1 MRPLGIKASLG
12 LVQLLVASAC
22 IVAGLYS
29 VHGLTLVNNRMEEI
43 NSRSLSS
50 IKAIGPID
58 ELLRTFYTAETE
70 QLAATTPDTLQ
81 TQAALS
87 DAVEQEVTDTID
99 AYAPLAHSARE
110 KNLYGA
116 LKDKWTAY
124 KTDHDETFK
133 NWSATTERS
142 SAIAAGSRL
151 RDLEESV
158 SAALAA
164 LSTFS
169 TEQAVTYAQD
179 SRTTYQTTL
188 WRVYYAYAALA
199 AIMVLSG
206 VVVIYNILRP
216 LRAINILITR
226 LAGGD
231 TQTPSQFTN
240 RRDEIGAI
248 ARSLNIFR
256 SGIIEKHQLEQ
267 EAKIQREQAEADRLS
282 IQAKAESDATQRLH
296 TATSGLASGLRR
308 MAGGDLSFQLDS
320 RFSAEFEP
328 LRHDFNQSLEQLAAT
343 FSQMSDAVHTI
354 SNGTQELATGA
365 DHLAHRTETQASS
378 LEQTAT
384 AIAQI
389 TNSVAQAA
397 QRSEEARQIGTQ
409 AREAATTSA
418 RIAHDTET
426 SMHHMESGS
435 AEIASIVDVIDSIAF
450 QTNVLALNASVEAA
464 RAGEVGRGFAVVA
477 SEVRALAQRSSEAAR
492 DIRGLIQKTVSDV
505 KEGSERVHES
515 SQTLR
520 TITDFISQI
529 ASHLDAIA
537 QSAAEQSSSL
547 ASINTTVT
555 QLDRTTQQNA
565 AMGEEFNATS
575 RSLAVESQKLNELV
589 RQFLLPQQDYTQQ
602 APALTYRHHG

>member
-1 MRPLGIKASLG
+1 LRPLGIKASLG

-29 VHGLTLVNNRMEEI
+29 VHGLTTVNNRMEEI
-43 NSRSLSS
+43 NSKSLAS

-70 QLAATTPDTLQ
+70 QLAATTADTLQ
-81 TQAALS
+81 TQSALS
-87 DAVEQEVTDTID
+87 DAVAQEVTDTID
-99 AYAPLAHSARE
+99 AYAPLVHSERE
-110 KNLYGA
+110 KALYSA
-116 LKDKWTAY
+116 LKDRWTAY
-124 KTDHDETFK
+124 KTDHAETFR
-133 NWSATTERS
+133 NWSATTERTN
-142 SAIAAGSRL
+142 AIAAGSRL

-158 SAALAA
+158 STALAA
-164 LSTFS
+164 LSTFN

-179 SRTTYQTTL
+179 SRATYQTTL
-188 WRVYYAYAALA
+188 WRVYYAYAALFA
-199 AIMVLSG
+199 VMVLSG

-216 LRAINILITR
+216 LQAINILITR

-231 TQTPSQFTN
+231 TQTSSRFAN

-248 ARSLNIFR
+248 AASLDVFR
-256 SGIIEKHQLEQ
+256 AGIIEKHRLEQ
-267 EAKIQREQAEADRLS
+267 EAETQRERAEADRLA
-282 IQAKAESDATQRLH
+282 IQTKAEADATQRLH
-296 TATSGLASGLRR
+296 AATGGLATGLRR
-308 MAGGDLSFQLDS
+308 MAGGDLSFQIDS

-343 FSQMSDAVHTI
+343 FSQMSDGVHTI
-354 SNGTQELATGA
+354 HNGTQELATGA
-365 DHLAHRTETQASS
+365 DHLAHRTETQAAS
-378 LEQTAT
+378 LEQTAAALT
-384 AIAQI
+384 QI
-389 TNSVAQAA
+389 TDSVAQAA

-409 AREAATTSA
+409 ARDAAATSA

-426 SMHHMESGS
+426 SMQHMESGS
-435 AEIASIVDVIDSIAF
+435 AEIVSIVDVIDGIAF

-464 RAGEVGRGFAVVA
+464 RAGDVGRGFAVVA

-492 DIRGLIQKTVSDV
+492 DIRRLIQKTVSDV
-505 KEGSERVHES
+505 KEGSERVRES

-520 TITDFISQI
+520 TITEFISQI

-537 QSAAEQSSSL
+537 LSAAEQSSSL
-547 ASINTTVT
+547 AAINTTVT

-575 RSLAVESQKLNELV
+575 RSLAMETQKLNELV
-589 RQFLLPQQDYTQQ
+589 RQFLLPDQTYAQQ
-602 APALTYRHHG
+602 APALSYQQHG